1 MKYVNILSIHTDSFQ
16 FMVVSTLKYIQRNKI
31 LAVIVIHFFSIN
43 HWHWRG
49 YRCVGLYFTAP
60 FTNTC

>member
-43 HWHWRG
+43 H
-49 YRCVGLYFTAP
+49 
-60 FTNTC
+60 